1 MVKFTFKG
9 GVHPDYNKITQDVPI
24 EPLPLPKEL
33 YVPVLQH
40 LGKPA
45 KIIVKRGEK
54 VKKGQI
60 IAEADGFISANI
72 HAPTSGKVKKIWPVL
87 HPVTHVN
94 VDAIVIEPDGEDIWA
109 DEIVEDKNYKDI
121 SPKEIVERV
130 KKAGI
135 VGLGGATFPTHVKL
149 SPPPDKPIDT
159 VIINGA
165 ECEPYLTADDR
176 LMQERAEDIVEGAY
190 LIKKALSAKKVII
203 AIEDNKPAAISNV
216 ERAIKG
222 ENWIDLAITKTK
234 YPEGGEK
241 QLIWAILKREVPSG
255 GLPMDVGALVQN
267 VGTTI
272 AIYEAVRFRKPLV
285 ERVLTLSGDLPKKK
299 GNYLVRLGTLFK
311 DVIDITGGLEG
322 DPYRLIMGGP
332 MMGIAQHSFEVPVIK
347 GTSGIL
353 VFSKEKTNYQEPYP
367 CIRCSRCVDVCPM
380 NLMPLFLVDLIQAKR
395 FLDAK
400 KIGLLDCIE
409 CGSCAYICPSHIRHV
424 QLIKYGKQELRR
436 LKK

>member
-1 MVKFTFKG
+1 MGKFTFKG
-9 GVHPDYNKITQDVPI
+9 GVHPEYNKITTDVPI
-24 EPLPLPKEL
+24 ESLPLPKEL
-33 YVPVLQH
+33 HVPVLQH

-45 KIIVKRGEK
+45 KVVVKRGEV
-54 VKKGQI
+54 VKRGQI

-87 HPVTHVN
+87 HPVTGIN
-94 VDAIVIEPDGEDIWA
+94 VEAVIIEPDGEDTWA
-109 DEIVEDKNYKDI
+109 EGIEEDKNYKDI

-130 KKAGI
+130 KNAGI

-176 LMQERAEDIVEGAY
+176 IMQERAKDIVEGAF
-190 LIKKALSAKKVII
+190 LIKKALSASKVII
-203 AIEDNKPAAISNV
+203 AIEDNKPKAISKV
-216 ERAIKG
+216 EEAIRG
-222 ENWIDLAITKTK
+222 EDWIDIAVTETK

-267 VGTTI
+267 VGTTV
-272 AIYEAVRFRKPLV
+272 AIYEAVRYRKPLT
-285 ERVLTLSGDLPKKK
+285 ERVLTLSGDLPNKR

-311 DVIDITGGLEG
+311 DVIEFAGGLSG
-322 DPYRLIMGGP
+322 DPYRVIMGGP
-332 MMGIAQHSFEVPVIK
+332 MMGIAQHSLDVPVIK

-353 VFSKEKTNYQEPYP
+353 VFSRENTDYKEPYP

-380 NLMPLFLVDLIQAKR
+380 NLMPLYFVDLIKAKR
-395 FLDAK
+395 FEDAK

-409 CGSCAYICPSHIRHV
+409 CGSCAYVCPSHIRHV